1 MERRDVYKRQVI
13 YRLASIYGGEAS
25 QILLGAAL
33 RVWNFAFVPLWGISQ
48 GFRPAAGTNYGAK
61 DYTCLLYTSRCV

>member
-48 GFRPAAGTNYGAK
+48 GLDVYKRQEQNNVKKHPA
-61 DYTCLLYTSRCV
+61 C